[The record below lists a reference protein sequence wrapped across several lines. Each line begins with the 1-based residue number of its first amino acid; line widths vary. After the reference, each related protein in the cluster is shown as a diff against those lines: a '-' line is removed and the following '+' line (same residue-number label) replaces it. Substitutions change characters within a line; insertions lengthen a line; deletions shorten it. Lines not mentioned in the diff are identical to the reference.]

1 MVNPPEPA
9 TFRPAKRDKSVTVL
23 QNSAPFPHTGHVTT
37 SRFGLD
43 GRGHPV
49 HHGSDG
55 SHVHLHGQTSLR
67 RTRDFFSDSTGVR
80 RTMSRLNVV
89 ELRQTLADVL
99 NRAEYR
105 GEWTIIHR
113 RGKDV
118 AAIVS
123 IPDLRLLERAIAEL
137 EDRIDIEESK
147 AALAESDERIPFSE
161 VRRSLGLTDE
171 PTKKPRGRKT
181 KQTIHP

>member
-1 MVNPPEPA
+1 
-9 TFRPAKRDKSVTVL
+9 
-23 QNSAPFPHTGHVTT
+23 
-37 SRFGLD
+37 
-43 GRGHPV
+43 
-49 HHGSDG
+49 
-55 SHVHLHGQTSLR
+55 
-67 RTRDFFSDSTGVR
+67 
-80 RTMSRLNVV
+80 MSRLNVV